1 MHICTRPADAE
12 CAGCPAAATRIGI
25 PYNSAVCFAWQGFDA
40 WLSWDTNPLYALL
53 HEACY
58 CNGGPSNW
66 AAQRV
71 RDTHYSEHFDAAMA
85 AANGRPVMFTGEPQ
99 MMCKL
104 AWQVCRSQP
113 LRGRIMAWDQECVR
127 ADLVLS
133 CVF

>member
-1 MHICTRPADAE
+1 MQSVQDALLQLHVLE
-12 CAGCPAAATRIGI
+12 YHTIQLSALHGRALMPGCP
-25 PYNSAVCFAWQGFDA
+25 
-40 WLSWDTNPLYALL
+40 WDTNPLYALL

-71 RDTHYSEHFDAAMA
+71 RDTHYSEHFDAALA